1 MKLYR
6 YLLTT
11 LFITL
16 FAVSSVMAM
25 EFTSNPAVNELNF
38 ESVAN
43 ASTLAGP
50 YVILSIAR
58 TDSVTIKATFT
69 NGSTFTVSSYAP
81 WQNALCM
88 ALANNS
94 AVYLFV
100 DGSSVNGVLTFS

>member
-25 EFTSNPAVNELNF
+25 EFTANPAVNEFNSS
-38 ESVAN
+38 SVAN
-43 ASTLAGP
+43 ASTLEGP
-50 YVILSIAR
+50 WVISSIVR
-58 TDSVTIKATFT
+58 TNSTTIKATFT
-69 NGSTFTVSSYAP
+69 DGSTLAVSSYAP
-81 WQNALCM
+81 WQNTLCT

-100 DGSSVNGVLTFS
+100 EGSSVYGVVTVS

>member
-25 EFTSNPAVNELNF
+25 EFTDNSAVNELNS

-43 ASTLAGP
+43 ASTLEGP
-50 YVILSIAR
+50 FVISSIVR
-58 TDSVTIKATFT
+58 TNSTTIKATFT
-69 NGSTFTVSSYAP
+69 DGNTFTSTYATR
-81 WQNALCM
+81 QNTLCT

-100 DGSSVNGVLTFS
+100 EGSSVYGVVSVSS